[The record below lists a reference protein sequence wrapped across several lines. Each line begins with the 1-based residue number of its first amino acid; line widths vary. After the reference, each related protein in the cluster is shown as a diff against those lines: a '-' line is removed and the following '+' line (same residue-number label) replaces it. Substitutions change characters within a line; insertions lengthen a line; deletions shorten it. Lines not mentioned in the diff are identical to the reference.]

1 MNGWK
6 AAWGEA
12 GRGTRRNFTTLRSLQ
27 WRPVWGGGTGA
38 TGRTEEPAVGCS
50 STGRSVGRTQAWED
64 AGAVSVGL
72 RSALPGLGLRLR
84 LSPGPRPPARWR
96 PRPISPPK
104 PRANPG
110 PALAHLPLPLQHPG
124 LHPARAW
131 QSRGPVRSADSRG
144 AGLLGRGWAASECE
158 GRRSLP
164 T

>member
-1 MNGWK
+1 MNWWK
-6 AAWGEA
+6 AGWGEA
-12 GRGTRRNFTTLRSLQ
+12 GRGARRNFTTLRSLQ
-27 WRPVWGGGTGA
+27 WRRSGE
-38 TGRTEEPAVGCS
+38 EEPGRLREPGAAGCS
-50 STGRSVGRTQAWED
+50 STGRSVGRTLAWED
-64 AGAVSVGL
+64 AGAVSVSL

-84 LSPGPRPPARWR
+84 LSPGPRRPARWR